1 MKPINVFLLVVLA
14 LVGSYYK
21 QYIYHKEIGEKLMN
35 NLYEMEQRVIPDE
48 SINDVPAYSEK
59 QMIKIKV
66 IHECQQLIYEEFKLW
81 K

>member
-21 QYIYHKEIGEKLMN
+21 QHVYHREIGEKLMN

-48 SINDVPAYSEK
+48 YINDIPAYSEK